1 MYSNELNLAKNIAAN
16 VGDMLKKRRSE
27 VRIEAEEDKDIKINL
42 DKIAENSIMQQLVS
56 RFNYPILSE
65 ETGRIGIIKNDS
77 IFWIIDP
84 LDGTLNYSRGISLSC
99 ISIALFKG
107 NVPLVGVIYDF
118 NNDEMFSGV
127 CGVGSW
133 LNDKPLIRPRKRPIG
148 QSVLATGF
156 SIYGVQSEI
165 QFYRLAELSKKFKK
179 IRLLGSAALSLAYVA
194 CGRVDAYSE
203 EYIKIWDIA
212 AGLAINR
219 ALGIET
225 DLKFLDDDLINISIG
240 VHL

>member
-1 MYSNELNLAKNIAAN
+1 MYINELNLAKNIALN
-16 VGDMLKKRRSE
+16 VGEMLKKRRSK

-42 DKIAENSIMQQLVS
+42 DKIAENAIIQQLVS
-56 RFNYPILSE
+56 QFDYPILSE
-65 ETGRIGIIKNDS
+65 ETGRIGIINSDS

-107 NVPLVGVIYDF
+107 HLPLVGVIYDF

-133 LNDKPLIRPRKRPIG
+133 LNDKPLIRPKKRPVD

-156 SIYGVQSEI
+156 SVYGVQSEI
-165 QFYRLAELSKKFKK
+165 KFHRLAELSKKFKK

-219 ALGIET
+219 ALGTET
-225 DLKFLDDDLINISIG
+225 DMQFLDDDLINISIG
-240 VHL
+240 AHL